1 MKNLISAAAFGAAFF
16 MTNMVARA
24 TPVCL
29 PRSEL
34 AVHLAENYGEALI
47 AQGLTNR
54 GALIE
59 VFTTKSRERW
69 TLTETDAKG
78 RACLMAA
85 GEYWNA
91 LGPRPTAARQPAA
104 FDPPAKGKEGGSP

>member
-1 MKNLISAAAFGAAFF
+1 MKNLISAAVLGAAFF
-16 MTNMVARA
+16 MPVSLTA
-24 TPVCL
+24 TPLCL
-29 PRSEL
+29 PREEL
-34 AVHLAENYGEALI
+34 AVHLAENYGEVLI
-47 AQGLTNR
+47 AQGLNNR